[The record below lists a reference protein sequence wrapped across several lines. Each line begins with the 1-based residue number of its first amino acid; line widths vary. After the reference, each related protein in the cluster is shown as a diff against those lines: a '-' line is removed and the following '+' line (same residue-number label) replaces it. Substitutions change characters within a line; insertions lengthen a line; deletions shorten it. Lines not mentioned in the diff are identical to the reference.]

1 MRFERLW
8 IVSSSSVLP
17 TTYGFLYTQPSREIL
32 EHDCPSRIFEAE
44 GTIAISMPLATL
56 LSCDGGGRVP
66 STNPVV
72 RAPPDLL
79 KGDLPAVVFFFPQ
92 TNIHIS
98 TPDQITSTT
107 VPIKPSPLHIS
118 HTASTI
124 PSESAEMSIRST
136 ILALL
141 AISAAAHAYDCF
153 PLVCIHPPSEY
164 MSELTIL

>member
-79 KGDLPAVVFFFPQ
+79 KGDLPAVVFFFLKQ
-92 TNIHIS
+92 TY
-98 TPDQITSTT
+98 TS
-107 VPIKPSPLHIS
+107 VLQ
-118 HTASTI
+118 
-124 PSESAEMSIRST
+124 IRSHQRQYPSSHHHCT
-136 ILALL
+136 YHTQRPPFHQNQQRCL
-141 AISAAAHAYDCF
+141 SA
-153 PLVCIHPPSEY
+153 PPS
-164 MSELTIL
+164 SLSLPSRQRLTHTIAFLWYVFIHRPNTCPS